1 MPTARERPRR
11 LALPLVVA
19 ATIYAC
25 NVYTED
31 LLGDAEEPPLAS
43 GGTDTGGA
51 PASGGRTGGQQ
62 STGGKAGDDSGGRAS
77 GGEPGTGSAGS
88 GGGGGK
94 NTGGAPTGGASGG
107 MAGASATGGART
119 GGDNPGGVPGGGAD
133 TGGAMP
139 GGAGSAGGAPTGGVG
154 TGGAPTGGAPTGGVG
169 TGGLPPGFTAIDMLD
184 EVNNTIELSDGE
196 GLWYTFHDN
205 TAAGVISPDTQ
216 RTTDDLLPVTLP
228 APRDGS
234 LLAVHVTADTGFT
247 SWGSGVGFNLNAPS
261 EDVRLKYDVSRFSG
275 VVFWA
280 RAGTGTA
287 SLRFKVVT
295 ADITPNDE
303 SGGECATDCGDTY
316 GAVIDLTTTWV
327 EYTIR
332 FADLAQEGWGAPPP
346 AGFDPTGVLAIHLHA
361 GAGVAFD
368 IWLDDLRFYE

>member
-228 APRDGS
+228 DPRDGS
-234 LLAVHVTADTGFT
+234 LLGVHVTADTGFT
-247 SWGSGVGFNLNAPS
+247 SWGSGVGFNLKAPS

-275 VVFWA
+275 IVFWA

-303 SGGECATDCGDTY
+303 PGGECTTNCSDAY
-316 GAVIDLTTTWV
+316 NAVINLTTTWV

-332 FADLAQEGWGAPPP
+332 FADLAQEGWGATPPG
-346 AGFDPTGVLAIHLHA
+346 GFDPTGVLAIQLHA
-361 GAGVAFD
+361 AAGVGFNIWMDDVRFFD
-368 IWLDDLRFYE
+368 